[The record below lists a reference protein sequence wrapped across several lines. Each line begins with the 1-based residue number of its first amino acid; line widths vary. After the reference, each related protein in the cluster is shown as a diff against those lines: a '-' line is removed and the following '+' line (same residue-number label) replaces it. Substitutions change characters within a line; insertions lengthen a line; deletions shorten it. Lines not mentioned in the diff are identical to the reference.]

1 MTEKQK
7 LRKELLKIRESLP
20 QKRADYEKLCE
31 NPHFK
36 NASVVFCY
44 VSFGSEINTLP
55 LIEHILKEKTL
66 CVPYCTDKD
75 GNMICVKINSLSDLS
90 RGTFGILEP
99 KNIAPFDKSLIDVC
113 LVPGIA
119 FDKSGARIGYGKGY
133 YDRFLNGINAYK
145 IGLCH
150 RELLLDEILSDPH
163 DVKINETLTF

>member
-20 QKRADYEKLCE
+20 QRKADYKKLCE
-31 NPHFK
+31 NTYFK
-36 NASVVFCY
+36 NANVVFCY
-44 VSFGSEINTLP
+44 VSFGSEIDTLP

-99 KNIAPFDKSLIDVC
+99 KNIVEFDKSLIDVC

-119 FDKSGARIGYGKGY
+119 FDKGGARIGYGKGY
-133 YDRFLNGINAYK
+133 YDRFLSNISPYK

-150 RELLLDEILSDPH
+150 KELLLDTITTEPH
-163 DVKINETLTF
+163 DVKLNEIITF